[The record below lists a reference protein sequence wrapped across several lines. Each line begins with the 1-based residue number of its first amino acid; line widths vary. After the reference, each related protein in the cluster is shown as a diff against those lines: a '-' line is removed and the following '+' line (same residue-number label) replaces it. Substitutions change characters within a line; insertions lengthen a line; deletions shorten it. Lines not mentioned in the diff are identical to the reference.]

1 MKNCGGISRAE
12 VLREV
17 VTVDLGK
24 KNDHSQ
30 KDSKET
36 EYEEKKHSEKP
47 NEPSSGHEDNDEH
60 VTEVNENEKK
70 KYKDTT
76 EKPKK
81 GHKGRKLDDGEKK
94 DDSSSRIRT
103 IITPVAAV
111 AVICLLI
118 GAVLGVVSY
127 NLRKQQSYYNSAQ
140 QENRQGV

>member
-47 NEPSSGHEDNDEH
+47 NEHSSGHEVSDEH

-81 GHKGRKLDDGEKK
+81 GHKGRKLDDGEKR

>member
-1 MKNCGGISRAE
+1 MTNCGGISRAE

-47 NEPSSGHEDNDEH
+47 NEHSSGHEVSDEH

-81 GHKGRKLDDGEKK
+81 GHKGRKLDDGEKR

-127 NLRKQQSYYNSAQ
+127 NLRKQQSYYNSD
-140 QENRQGV
+140 NRQGV

>member
-1 MKNCGGISRAE
+1 MTKCGGISKAE

-17 VTVDLGK
+17 EAVDLGK
-24 KNDHSQ
+24 KDDHSQ
-30 KDSKET
+30 KDSIET
-36 EYEEKKHSEKP
+36 EHEERKHIEKP

-60 VTEVNENEKK
+60 VTEVNEHEKK
-70 KYKDTT
+70 KQKDTT

-81 GHKGRKLDDGEKK
+81 GHKGRKLDDEEKK

>member
-1 MKNCGGISRAE
+1 MKNCGGISKAE
-12 VLREV
+12 VLTEV
-17 VTVDLGK
+17 VAVDLGK
-24 KNDHSQ
+24 IDDHSQ

-36 EYEEKKHSEKP
+36 EYEEKKHTEKP

-60 VTEVNENEKK
+60 VTEVNEHEKIK
-70 KYKDTT
+70 HKDTT

-111 AVICLLI
+111 GVICLLI
-118 GAVLGVVSY
+118 GSVLGVVSY

-140 QENRQGV
+140 QDNRQGV

>member
-1 MKNCGGISRAE
+1 MENCGGISRAE
-12 VLREV
+12 VLTEV
-17 VTVDLGK
+17 MTVDFGK

-36 EYEEKKHSEKP
+36 EYEEKKHTEKP
-47 NEPSSGHEDNDEH
+47 NEPSSGHEVSDEH

-140 QENRQGV
+140 QDNRQGV

>member
-1 MKNCGGISRAE
+1 MTNCGGLSRAE

-17 VTVDLGK
+17 VAVDLGK
-24 KNDHSQ
+24 KDDHSQ
-30 KDSKET
+30 KESKET
-36 EYEEKKHSEKP
+36 EYEEKKHTEKP
-47 NEPSSGHEDNDEH
+47 NEPSSGHEVSDEH
-60 VTEVNENEKK
+60 VTEVNEIKKK

-140 QENRQGV
+140 LENRQGV